1 MRYHDNIK
9 RRRKELGLTQLELA
23 KSVGYTSK
31 STISKIEKGE
41 IDLSI
46 TMLKAI
52 AKTLQTTAMS
62 LIYGDGSPDYESSSL
77 PDGII
82 PLETKELPIL
92 GSVACGKPIF
102 DPSDGVQIKVPSSF
116 HADFG
121 LYARGDSMIGADIH
135 DGDLVFFTQQPSV
148 ENGQIAAVFIDDEVT
163 LKRVYYQQGER
174 LVLQAENSS
183 VPPIVIEGPDLDMVH
198 IIGRAIAKQS
208 AVV

>member
-1 MRYHDNIK
+1 MSTKGSRIKEAREKIGMSQTDMADRIGVSRQTLYKYENDIITNIP
-9 RRRKELGLTQLELA
+9 
-23 KSVGYTSK
+23 SD
-31 STISKIEKGE
+31 KIEE
-41 IDLSI
+41 ISALTGVSPAYI
-46 TMLKAI
+46 MGWETNQLPSEVIK
-52 AKTLQTTAMS
+52 LQT
-62 LIYGDGSPDYESSSL
+62 
-77 PDGII
+77 
-82 PLETKELPIL
+82 KNLPIL

-135 DGDLVFFTQQPSV
+135 DGDLVFFVQQPSV

-183 VPPIVIEGPDLDMVH
+183 VPPIVIEGPELNQVH

-208 AVV
+208 SIV